1 MAKKKKGN
9 MRNIQ
14 PGATVQF
21 LNYLTPDH
29 ILRGKYNI
37 GNNELDITDVPAN
50 LNSVITLGQG
60 GGGGSIKNPKIT
72 MIIANN
78 SSYDVLITATSN
90 VAVYEN
96 DILMFKEPVS
106 EISSSSTGTAELY
119 SIPLEEEGDPVSY
132 EFDLTDIVYCP
143 DGNIVFDDIVLTNAQ
158 YDGDYGRWIITDPTE
173 DASVSL
179 SVIDDGGGIG

>member
-9 MRNIQ
+9 MKNIQ

-60 GGGGSIKNPKIT
+60 GGGGGTNLKSIKIT
-72 MIIANN
+72 IKNTGADSKTANIPIPIIDETYGLKKEGSITFPVGETLYGDAVAIYYQDYAE
-78 SSYDVLITATSN
+78 YDVDINAPGMFASSEN
-90 VAVYEN
+90 AVNCTYAN
-96 DILMFKEPVS
+96 TY
-106 EISSSSTGTAELY
+106 IS
-119 SIPLEEEGDPVSY
+119 
-132 EFDLTDIVYCP
+132 
-143 DGNIVFDDIVLTNAQ
+143 
-158 YDGDYGRWIITDPTE
+158 ITDP
-173 DASVSL
+173 DSPASITL
-179 SVIDDGGGIG
+179 ILG

>member
-9 MRNIQ
+9 MKNIQ

-60 GGGGSIKNPKIT
+60 GGGSNIPIFTGTYTVT
-72 MIIANN
+72 MA
-78 SSYDVLITATSN
+78 SVYPTS
-90 VAVYEN
+90 YEN
-96 DILMFKEPVS
+96 GIWTDLGEKT
-106 EISSSSTGTAELY
+106 ISSPAYICKRTYTAMSPDNNDPSVYVGDQLMTDY
-119 SIPLEEEGDPVSY
+119 FVSVSDPVNCEAVENGGY
-132 EFDLTDIVYCP
+132 YYIK
-143 DGNIVFDDIVLTNAQ
+143 
-158 YDGDYGRWIITDPTE
+158 IIDPTKDSSATVE
-173 DASVSL
+173 VEGF
-179 SVIDDGGGIG
+179 I

>member
-14 PGATVQF
+14 PGATLQF

-60 GGGGSIKNPKIT
+60 GGSSDFTFAEVTFTNTKSGMNVLLLSNLAVIDSESNYISQGISAFGNNTKKWQVILYQGRAIGSLDSGTIT
-72 MIIANN
+72 
-78 SSYDVLITATSN
+78 
-90 VAVYEN
+90 
-96 DILMFKEPVS
+96 
-106 EISSSSTGTAELY
+106 STTGAIE
-119 SIPLEEEGDPVSY
+119 
-132 EFDLTDIVYCP
+132 
-143 DGNIVFDDIVLTNAQ
+143 
-158 YDGDYGRWIITDPTE
+158 YDGDEGAYIITGDCTITGE
-173 DASVSL
+173 GA
-179 SVIDDGGGIG
+179 